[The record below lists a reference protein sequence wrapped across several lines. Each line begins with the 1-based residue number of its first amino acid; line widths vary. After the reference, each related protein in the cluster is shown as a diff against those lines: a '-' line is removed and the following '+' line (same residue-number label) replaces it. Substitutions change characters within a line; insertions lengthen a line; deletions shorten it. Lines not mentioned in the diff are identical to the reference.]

1 MSSSRKS
8 WKRALL
14 AAGAAGIV
22 VAPLVSGP
30 AQADAAVAG
39 TATLEVLAT
48 GLKNPRDIT
57 ALNDGTLLVAESGE
71 GLVGCAAGVQCAGAT
86 GSIYKVKGTSKSRV
100 VTGLSSVAAGPAA
113 AGAPVIAA
121 GPARVVPDPQ
131 GGYLVLSS
139 FGGNRTTADRDALGA
154 NANQLGK
161 LFRTRD
167 GKVLGDLVDHETRLN
182 PDAGDLNANPWG
194 FVRNGSSYLITDAAA
209 NTVVRAASDGTT
221 TTAHILPKNQ
231 LSNTT
236 AAESVP
242 TAIIKDWDGTLYV
255 ADMSGGNPGASR
267 IWKIE
272 PGGQPQ
278 VFVTGLTNVVDL
290 DFDWK
295 GDLLAL
301 TYSKTTLA
309 GPPSAGALMEINQF
323 TKAVKEIPTGDQLK
337 QPTGLAVDVWG
348 DVYVT
353 NNTVGTGGQLVKV
366 KY

>member
-8 WKRALL
+8 WKKALL

-30 AQADAAVAG
+30 AQADATVAG
-39 TATLEVLAT
+39 TTATLEVVAS

-57 ALNDGTLLVAESGE
+57 VLNDGTLLVAEAGE
-71 GLVGCAAGVQCAGAT
+71 GLPGCAVGVQCAGAT
-86 GSIYKVKGTSKSRV
+86 GSIYKVKGSTKSRV
-100 VTGLSSVAAGPAA
+100 VTGLSSVAGGAA

-121 GPARVVPDPQ
+121 GPSHVVPDPQ
-131 GGYLVLSS
+131 GGFLVLSA

-154 NANQLGK
+154 NAKQLGT

-194 FVRNGSSYLITDAAA
+194 FVRSGSGYLITDAAA
-209 NTVVRAASDGTT
+209 NTIVRAASNGTT
-221 TTAHILPKNQ
+221 STAHVLPKNQ

-242 TAIIKDWDGTLYV
+242 TGVVKDWDGTLYV

-278 VFVTGLTNVVDL
+278 VFVSGLTNLVDL

-301 TYSKTTLA
+301 SYSKTTLA
-309 GPPSAGALMEINQF
+309 GPPSSGALYEINQF

-337 QPTGLAVDVWG
+337 QPTGLAVDIWG
-348 DVYVT
+348 DVFVT
-353 NNTVGTGGQLVKV
+353 NNTVGTAGQLTKV
-366 KY
+366 KF